1 MRLPK
6 RHWQEMT
13 TAKFAAAAA
22 SGDIARWIAVL
33 PVAAI
38 EQHGPHLPVATDA
51 AIAAGMIAEVLSRLP
66 EGLPATFLPLQAV
79 GKSNEH
85 IASPGTLT
93 LSWETAIRAW
103 LEIAESVRH
112 AGVQKLVVVNA
123 HGGNVPLID
132 ILTRELRVRHRMLA
146 VHTAWMR
153 FGDGGFYE
161 DAEGRYGIHGGTV
174 ETSLMLHFR
183 PDLVNIAEARD
194 FASAQAGFEREFTH
208 LRAHGPHAF
217 GWQAQD
223 LNPAG
228 AVGDATRA
236 TAALGARTAAHQA
249 EAFIALLADIDRFDL
264 TRLA

>member
-1 MRLPK
+1 MRVPK

-13 TAKFAAAAA
+13 TAEFVAAAQ

-38 EQHGPHLPVATDA
+38 EQHGPHLAVATDA
-51 AIAAGMIAEVLSRLP
+51 AIAAGMIAEVLARLP
-66 EGLPATFLPLQAV
+66 QELPATFLPLQAI

-93 LSWETAIRAW
+93 LSWDTAIRAW
-103 LEIAESVRH
+103 LEIAESVRR

-132 ILTRELRVRHRMLA
+132 IIVRELRVRHRMLA

-153 FGDGGFYE
+153 FGDGGVA
-161 DAEGRYGIHGGTV
+161 DAAEARTGIHGGTV
-174 ETSLMLHFR
+174 ETALMLHFR
-183 PDLVNIAEARD
+183 PDLVAMAEARD
-194 FASAQAGFEREFTH
+194 FASAQADFERDFVH
-208 LRAHGPHAF
+208 LRAHGAHAF

-223 LNPAG
+223 LNPSG
-228 AVGDATRA
+228 TVGDATRA

-249 EAFIALLADIDRFDL
+249 EAFIALLTDVDAFDL